1 MRQVTFGYAASE
13 SIVEFDG
20 KTLTG
25 TNPIHDI
32 ATDVIIGRITFTY
45 TYEKLWDVQNEKY
58 LAKIDVNI
66 LLDSLQNPKNIEA
79 NPLLFTCYYYL
90 SKPGLRI
97 PSGTRFKNL
106 LTSVNNVIPANSS
119 AIININQD
127 GYRIFELEF

>member
-13 SIVEFDG
+13 SILEYDG

-32 ATDVIIGRITFTY
+32 ATDEIIGRITFTY
-45 TYEKLWDVQNEKY
+45 TYEKVWDGENEKY
-58 LAKIDVNI
+58 LTKYSVVI
-66 LLDSLQNPKNIEA
+66 LLDSLQDPENIEA
-79 NPLLFTCYYYL
+79 NPLLWSSNYYL
-90 SKPGLRI
+90 SKPGLRV
-97 PSGTRFKNL
+97 PPGTRFKNL

-127 GYRIFELEF
+127 GYRICELEF